1 MYTASSPASRGATSK
16 LASVDGVKSDG
27 EDDFVDGDAGRI
39 KFQRLK
45 KEVQDLR
52 LQVRGVK
59 WWWAVD
65 YWWDGCGWLD
75 CSFRIGRINISQA
88 DMTAC
93 PDLLTNMLAR
103 VSIQA
108 SFKLSEDLL
117 VRLFAYSRFRASLLD
132 KFFLSFSYFFIYF
145 SFYILFF
152 AMVVL

>member
-65 YWWDGCGWLD
+65 YWWDGCGWLG
-75 CSFRIGRINISQA
+75 CTFKTGRINIELWARITKNTDQS
-88 DMTAC
+88 TG
-93 PDLLTNMLAR
+93 PLAR
-103 VSIQA
+103 P
-108 SFKLSEDLL
+108 
-117 VRLFAYSRFRASLLD
+117 FARTAQSWDRE
-132 KFFLSFSYFFIYF
+132 
-145 SFYILFF
+145 
-152 AMVVL
+152 